1 MNFNEDCVGM
11 NILIISV
18 SENNA
23 VIGFVIGQ
31 DEIRDYVE
39 GEIEQDRMSWDC
51 EVGMNDHGDESNV
64 SSRGS

>member
-1 MNFNEDCVGM
+1 MNFNEECVGM
-11 NILIISV
+11 NILIVSV

-39 GEIEQDRMSWDC
+39 GEIEQDRMRWDY